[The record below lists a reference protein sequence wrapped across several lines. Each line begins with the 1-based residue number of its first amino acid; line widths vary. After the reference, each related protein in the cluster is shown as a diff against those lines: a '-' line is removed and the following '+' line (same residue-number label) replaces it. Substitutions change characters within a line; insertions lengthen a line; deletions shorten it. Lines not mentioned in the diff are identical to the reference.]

1 VGWLHLH
8 GKHGA
13 PEAPFKQLDPCKSK
27 DTTYY
32 IISMDKTVCLHP
44 FIEEQLNEW
53 LQSRKQPAVLLLGP
67 PGIGKTTIAHRVF
80 QKAGIKT
87 VEFNASHT
95 RSGTSFRKIILPLLR
110 EGGIVQMIESGQ
122 RGGIGVLLDE
132 IDGLSNGERGG
143 LSELHTYLKTKEVK
157 DGRPLIL
164 ISNSL
169 DTRTLQQIAKI
180 CLTFKVD
187 SPEPARLREW
197 LGHDIPESYSG
208 DLRSLHRQ
216 MAGLELPE
224 QRTDI
229 PDGVMPVAWWTLW
242 GDWDPLLEFDIENNE
257 GNLASLISLENIP
270 ERIEAI
276 KGDTHEAWNMYLSLF
291 DAYKVSDQGDFWA
304 FFYQCWTILPLSLKL
319 KLKIISIRLANEA
332 PLKED
337 TKQLGIDDFRYTP
350 VLTKQSAMFNA
361 WKLLCE
367 VAESRGAP
375 VRVAP
380 MYAFAEILKGHL
392 RPDKVRRYEAVSL
405 EHLHKNIVGE
415 AETGP

>member
-1 VGWLHLH
+1 
-8 GKHGA
+8 
-13 PEAPFKQLDPCKSK
+13 
-27 DTTYY
+27 
-32 IISMDKTVCLHP
+32 MCLHP
-44 FIEEQLNEW
+44 FIEEKLNEW
-53 LQSRKQPAVLLLGP
+53 LQTRKQPAVLLLGP
-67 PGIGKTTIAHRVF
+67 PGIGKTTIAHRIF
-80 QKAGIKT
+80 KQGGLKT

-110 EGGIVQMIESGQ
+110 DGGIVQMIESGK

-143 LSELHTYLKTKEVK
+143 LSELHTYLKSKEAS

-169 DTRTLQQIAKI
+169 DTRTLQQISKI
-180 CLTFKVD
+180 CLTFKVVP
-187 SPEPARLREW
+187 PEPERIRQW

-208 DLRSLHRQ
+208 DLRSLQRQ
-216 MAGLELPE
+216 VAGLELPE
-224 QRTDI
+224 NLTEI
-229 PDGVMPVAWWTLW
+229 PEGVMPVAWWTLW
-242 GDWDPLLEFDIENNE
+242 GEWDPLLEFDIENNE

-270 ERIEAI
+270 ERIEAV
-276 KGDTHEAWNMYLSLF
+276 KGNTHEAWDMYLSLF

-319 KLKIISIRLANEA
+319 KLKTISLRLAAEA
-332 PLKED
+332 PTSET
-337 TKQLGIDDFRYTP
+337 TKQLTIEDFRYTP

-367 VAESRGAP
+367 LAESRGSP
-375 VRVAP
+375 VRTAP
-380 MYAFAEILKGHL
+380 MYAFAEIQSGTL

-405 EHLHKNIVGE
+405 EHLY
-415 AETGP
+415 TDMCQC

>member
-1 VGWLHLH
+1 MN
-8 GKHGA
+8 
-13 PEAPFKQLDPCKSK
+13 K
-27 DTTYY
+27 D
-32 IISMDKTVCLHP
+32 TVCLHP
-44 FIEEQLNEW
+44 VIEDKLKDWIQH
-53 LQSRKQPAVLLLGP
+53 RKQPAVLLLGS
-67 PGIGKTTIAHRVF
+67 PGIGKTTIAHRIY
-80 QKAGIKT
+80 QAAGLKT

-122 RGGIGVLLDE
+122 RGGIVVLLDE

-143 LSELHTYLKTKEVK
+143 LSELHTYLKGKDAK

-187 SPEPARLREW
+187 APEPSRLKEW
-197 LGHDIPESYSG
+197 LGCDIPESYCG
-208 DLRSLHRQ
+208 DLRSLKRQ
-216 MAGLELPE
+216 IAGLELPE
-224 QRTDI
+224 QIMDV
-229 PDGVMPVAWWTLW
+229 PEGVMPVAWWTLW

-270 ERIEAI
+270 ERIEAV
-276 KGDTHEAWNMYLSLF
+276 KGDTTEAWKMYMSVF

-319 KLKIISIRLANEA
+319 KLKIISLRLAQEA
-332 PLKED
+332 PVNAD
-337 TKQLGIDDFRYTP
+337 TKQLTMEDFRYTP

-367 VAESRGAP
+367 ISETRGVP
-375 VRVAP
+375 VRIAP
-380 MYAFAEILKGHL
+380 MYAFAEIQSGSL
-392 RPDKVRRYEAVSL
+392 RPDKLRRYEAVSL
-405 EHLHKNIVGE
+405 EHLHKNTIYK
-415 AETGP
+415 TNSS

>member
-1 VGWLHLH
+1 M
-8 GKHGA
+8 
-13 PEAPFKQLDPCKSK
+13 EE
-27 DTTYY
+27 
-32 IISMDKTVCLHP
+32 TVCLHP
-44 FIEEQLNEW
+44 FIEEKLNEW
-53 LQSRKQPAVLLLGP
+53 LQTRKQPAVLLLGP
-67 PGIGKTTIAHRVF
+67 PGIGKTTIAHRIF
-80 QKAGIKT
+80 KQGGLKT

-110 EGGIVQMIESGQ
+110 DGGIVHMIESGK

-143 LSELHTYLKTKEVK
+143 LSELHTYLKSKEAS

-169 DTRTLQQIAKI
+169 DTRTLQQISKI
-180 CLTFKVD
+180 CLTFKVVP
-187 SPEPARLREW
+187 PEPERIRQW

-208 DLRSLHRQ
+208 DLRSLQRQ
-216 MAGLELPE
+216 VAGLELPE
-224 QRTDI
+224 NLTEI
-229 PDGVMPVAWWTLW
+229 PEGVMPVAWWTLW
-242 GDWDPLLEFDIENNE
+242 GEWDPLLEFDIENNE

-270 ERIEAI
+270 ERIEAV
-276 KGDTHEAWNMYLSLF
+276 KGNTHEAWDMYLSLF

-319 KLKIISIRLANEA
+319 KLKTISLRLAAEA
-332 PLKED
+332 PTSET
-337 TKQLGIDDFRYTP
+337 TKQLTIEDFRYTP

-367 VAESRGAP
+367 LAESRGSP
-375 VRVAP
+375 VRTAP
-380 MYAFAEILKGHL
+380 MYAFAEIQSGTL

-405 EHLHKNIVGE
+405 EHLY
-415 AETGP
+415 TGMCQC

>member
-1 VGWLHLH
+1 M
-8 GKHGA
+8 
-13 PEAPFKQLDPCKSK
+13 EE
-27 DTTYY
+27 
-32 IISMDKTVCLHP
+32 TVCLHP
-44 FIEEQLNEW
+44 FIEEKLNEW
-53 LQSRKQPAVLLLGP
+53 LQTRKQPAVLLLGP
-67 PGIGKTTIAHRVF
+67 PGIGKTTIAHRIF
-80 QKAGIKT
+80 KQGGLKT

-110 EGGIVQMIESGQ
+110 DGGIVQMIESGK

-143 LSELHTYLKTKEVK
+143 LSELHTYLKSKEAS

-169 DTRTLQQIAKI
+169 DTRTLQQISKI
-180 CLTFKVD
+180 CLTFKVVP
-187 SPEPARLREW
+187 PEPERIRQW

-208 DLRSLHRQ
+208 DLRSLQRQ
-216 MAGLELPE
+216 VAGLELPE
-224 QRTDI
+224 NLTEI
-229 PDGVMPVAWWTLW
+229 PEGVMPVAWWTLW
-242 GDWDPLLEFDIENNE
+242 GEWDPLLEFDIENNE

-270 ERIEAI
+270 ERIEAV
-276 KGDTHEAWNMYLSLF
+276 KGDTHEAWKMYLSLF

-319 KLKIISIRLANEA
+319 KLKTISLRLAAEA
-332 PLKED
+332 PVSEA
-337 TKQLGIDDFRYTP
+337 TKQLTIEDFRYTP

-367 VAESRGAP
+367 LAESRGSP
-375 VRVAP
+375 VRTAP
-380 MYAFAEILKGHL
+380 MYAFAEIQSGTL

-405 EHLHKNIVGE
+405 EHLYKNIKGRD
-415 AETGP
+415 